1 MPGRYVTDAIYDRL
15 RSIGVSV
22 ETADA
27 LAPVVAGLSPRKREA
42 FFLWAMGLEEPEIS
56 KLCGMSRTW
65 AYKSLD
71 KIIKSVVQS
80 VYENT

>member
-1 MPGRYVTDAIYDRL
+1 VTNAVYDRL

-42 FFLWAMGLEEPEIS
+42 FFLWAMGMNNSEVASAIGCDEKTIRNMIKYIR
-56 KLCGMSRTW
+56 KL
-65 AYKSLD
+65 L
-71 KIIKSVVQS
+71 
-80 VYENT
+80 

>member
-42 FFLWAMGLEEPEIS
+42 FFLWAMGDTETEAAQKTQYNQSTIS
-56 KLCGMSRTW
+56 RM
-65 AYKSLD
+65 
-71 KIIKSVVQS
+71 IKYMHKVA
-80 VYENT
+80 NNL

>member
-1 MPGRYVTDAIYDRL
+1 MINDAIYDRL

-42 FFLWAMGLEEPEIS
+42 FFLWAMGMSYRQIAKEMGIS
-56 KLCGMSRTW
+56 RQRVHWLVKNARGGLTN
-65 AYKSLD
+65 SLQNVPY
-71 KIIKSVVQS
+71 IV
-80 VYENT
+80 

>member
-1 MPGRYVTDAIYDRL
+1 VTNAVYDRL

-42 FFLWAMGLEEPEIS
+42 FFLWAEGMTYREAGRACLLSKNTVMRVVKNVNKMGQNAS
-56 KLCGMSRTW
+56 K
-65 AYKSLD
+65 
-71 KIIKSVVQS
+71 I
-80 VYENT
+80 

>member
-1 MPGRYVTDAIYDRL
+1 MTDAVYDRL

-42 FFLWAMGLEEPEIS
+42 FFLWAMG
-56 KLCGMSRTW
+56 MSERAVALRYTVSRKVVRNVI
-65 AYKSLD
+65 AYVKNKYKKAQD
-71 KIIKSVVQS
+71 A
-80 VYENT
+80 

>member
-1 MPGRYVTDAIYDRL
+1 MPGRYVTEAIYDRL

-42 FFLWAMGLEEPEIS
+42 FFLWAMGGTYREVA
-56 KLCGMSRTW
+56 KTYHMSHQ
-65 AYKSLD
+65 SLHRLIRRVRLGYL
-71 KIIKSVVQS
+71 II
-80 VYENT
+80 

>member
-1 MPGRYVTDAIYDRL
+1 VTDAIYDRL

-42 FFLWAMGLEEPEIS
+42 FFLWAMGMNNCEVANEMGYASENVIR
-56 KLCGMSRTW
+56 KLIIQVR
-65 AYKSLD
+65 KSLGNT
-71 KIIKSVVQS
+71 
-80 VYENT
+80 VYTSEE

>member
-1 MPGRYVTDAIYDRL
+1 MINAVYDRL

-42 FFLWAMGLEEPEIS
+42 FFLWAMGMSYKQIGKKMGIS
-56 KLCGMSRTW
+56 KQRVHYLVKTALRGLTNNSQNVP
-65 AYKSLD
+65 Y
-71 KIIKSVVQS
+71 IV
-80 VYENT
+80 

>member
-1 MPGRYVTDAIYDRL
+1 MINNAIYDRL

-42 FFLWAMGLEEPEIS
+42 FFLWAMGMSYRRIAKETKMPKSTVCDLVKNIRTLFSGIRIS
-56 KLCGMSRTW
+56 K
-65 AYKSLD
+65 
-71 KIIKSVVQS
+71 V
-80 VYENT
+80 

>member
-1 MPGRYVTDAIYDRL
+1 MINNAIYDRL

-42 FFLWAMGLEEPEIS
+42 FFLWAMGMNNCEVARAMGRSEFWVRSIVKKIS
-56 KLCGMSRTW
+56 NLC
-65 AYKSLD
+65 
-71 KIIKSVVQS
+71 INI
-80 VYENT
+80 

>member
-27 LAPVVAGLSPRKREA
+27 LAPVVAVLAPIKQKG
-42 FFLWAMGLEEPEIS
+42 FFLWVMGMTEQEIAKELNVS
-56 KLCGMSRTW
+56 QQYVNKLKKF
-65 AYKSLD
+65 YK
-71 KIIKSVVQS
+71 KMVVKWL
-80 VYENT
+80 

>member
-1 MPGRYVTDAIYDRL
+1 MTDAIYDRL

-42 FFLWAMGLEEPEIS
+42 FFLWAMNYTEQEIADELNVS
-56 KLCGMSRTW
+56 QPYINQLKQYFKCLLI
-65 AYKSLD
+65 KSL
-71 KIIKSVVQS
+71 
-80 VYENT
+80 

>member
-42 FFLWAMGLEEPEIS
+42 FFLWAMGMSWNTIKLQLKMSKQTIS
-56 KLCGMSRTW
+56 AMVRQILNQIS
-65 AYKSLD
+65 
-71 KIIKSVVQS
+71 
-80 VYENT
+80 

>member
-1 MPGRYVTDAIYDRL
+1 MTSAVYDRL

-42 FFLWAMGLEEPEIS
+42 FFLWAMGVPERQIS
-56 KLCGMSRTW
+56 KQLG
-65 AYKSLD
+65 KSKGWVWFTLQSIR
-71 KIIKSVVQS
+71 KILGKAL
-80 VYENT
+80 

>member
-1 MPGRYVTDAIYDRL
+1 MPGRYVTEAIYDRL

-42 FFLWAMGLEEPEIS
+42 FFLWAMGMSWNTIKLELKMSKQTIS
-56 KLCGMSRTW
+56 S
-65 AYKSLD
+65 
-71 KIIKSVVQS
+71 IITQIR
-80 VYENT
+80 NQT